1 MADSCRHYI
10 NLPPLKLH
18 RIIIRVRVLT
28 CPEDG
33 LRGSDE
39 GRFKREVGWFSAFS
53 MGFGDVGADVFI
65 ALGVAMLYAGGAAF
79 IAFAVT
85 AIAYVA
91 ISLSYAEL
99 APAYPYAGGVHIYS
113 LRAWNTLGSFIA
125 GWAILLDYVLCLSLF
140 ATAAAGYF
148 KFLIP
153 QVKDLALQLGPI
165 TVGSLGAIAAAIVL
179 LLVAMNYFGI
189 KYSAGVVAGIVA
201 FGLIIQS
208 LVIILGFLT
217 VFDPAKFASQ
227 FLMVG
232 NPEPQEEVFY
242 PPGLAFSE
250 SNFLFGLTIA
260 MASYIGVESIAQ
272 AAEETRRPHR
282 WIPRATLLCAVTVPL
297 FVLLFS
303 SLALGVTDWWRIAAA
318 IENPVAALVSMYKIF
333 GPELA
338 VLVSFTAIILT
349 TASSNTG
356 LIGVTRLAASM
367 GRLGLLPQWLYTIH
381 RRYGTPTRAIIF
393 FGVIGI
399 LLTLPGDIPFLASL
413 YNFGASLSYIML
425 FLSLIIL
432 RNKEP
437 HVYRPW
443 KMKPTLHL
451 KRRDRVYEIP
461 LVSLIGLIIISVI
474 FTLFLLL
481 HSLGRVLGPVWMAAG
496 VVGFYIYRR
505 HFLKR
510 PVKSVEEQTLAV
522 PAGYLMRLTV
532 LVRPREDPRTV
543 EEALRHS
550 LDKRFSLKLLSIVDP
565 EIEDDVEE
573 ARLEAKKNLEE
584 ARRVLASRGFEVEHE
599 VRVGSYDEVVDW
611 EVEKGGSDFIVLL
624 VRRFEKAVL
633 EKESMLDS
641 KIHSVFAKYPARVML
656 LRKPT

>member
-1 MADSCRHYI
+1 MEAS
-10 NLPPLKLH
+10 
-18 RIIIRVRVLT
+18 
-28 CPEDG
+28 G
-33 LRGSDE
+33 
-39 GRFKREVGWFSAFS
+39 GRFKREIGWFSAFS

-65 ALGVAMLYAGGAAF
+65 ALGVVMLYAGGAAF

-99 APAYPYAGGVHIYS
+99 APAYPYAGGVQVYS
-113 LRAWNTLGSFIA
+113 LRAWDTFGSFIA

-165 TVGSLGAIAAAIVL
+165 TIGSLGTIAAAIVL
-179 LLVAMNYFGI
+179 LLIALNYFGI

-217 VFDPAKFASQ
+217 VFDPARFSSQ
-227 FLMVG
+227 LFVVG

-242 PPGLAFSE
+242 PPGLSFSE
-250 SNFLFGLTIA
+250 SNFLYGLTIA

-282 WIPRATLLCAVTVPL
+282 WIPRATMLCAVMVPL

-303 SLALGVTDWWRIAAA
+303 SIALGATDWRNIAAA
-318 IENPVAALVSMYKIF
+318 IENPIATLVSMYQVF
-333 GPELA
+333 GAELA
-338 VLVSFTAIILT
+338 MLVSFTAIILT

-367 GRLGLLPQWLYTIH
+367 GKLGLLPQWLYVIH

-393 FGVIGI
+393 FGIIGL

-425 FLSLIIL
+425 LLSLIIL

-437 HVYRPW
+437 LVYRPW
-443 KMKPTLHL
+443 KLKPTLRL
-451 KRRDRVYEIP
+451 KRGDRVYEIP
-461 LVSLIGLIIISVI
+461 LLSLIGLIIVSAI
-474 FTLFLLL
+474 FALFLLL
-481 HSLGRVLGPVWMAAG
+481 HSIGRILGVVWMAVG
-496 VVGFYIYRR
+496 VAGFYIYRK

-510 PVKSVEEQTLAV
+510 PVRSVEEQALAV

-532 LVRPREDPRTV
+532 LVRPREDPKTV
-543 EEALRHS
+543 EETLRRS
-550 LDKRFSLKLLSIVDP
+550 LDKRFSLKLLSVVDP
-565 EIEDDVEE
+565 EVEDDVEE
-573 ARLEAKKNLEE
+573 TRLEAERNLEE
-584 ARRVLASRGFEVEHE
+584 ARRMLASSGFEVEHE
-599 VRVGSYDEVVDW
+599 VRVGSYDEIVDW

-641 KIHSVFAKYPARVML
+641 KVHSVLVRHPARVML

>member
-1 MADSCRHYI
+1 MEAS
-10 NLPPLKLH
+10 
-18 RIIIRVRVLT
+18 
-28 CPEDG
+28 G
-33 LRGSDE
+33 G
-39 GRFKREVGWFSAFS
+39 GRFKREVGWFGAFS

-85 AIAYVA
+85 AIAYIA

-99 APAYPYAGGVHIYS
+99 APAYPYAGGVQVYS

-165 TVGSLGAIAAAIVL
+165 TVGSLGAMAAAIVL
-179 LLVAMNYFGI
+179 LLVALNYFGI

-201 FGLIIQS
+201 FGLIVQS
-208 LVIILGFLT
+208 VVIVLGFLT
-217 VFDPAKFASQ
+217 AFDPARFASQ
-227 FLMVG
+227 LLVVG
-232 NPEPQEEVFY
+232 NPEPQNEVSY
-242 PPGLAFSE
+242 PPGLGFPE
-250 SNFLFGLTIA
+250 SNFLYGLTIA

-282 WIPRATLLCAVTVPL
+282 WIPRATMLCAIAVPL

-303 SLALGVTDWWRIAAA
+303 SLALGVTDWWMIAAA
-318 IENPVAALVSMYKIF
+318 IENPVAALVSMYRIL

-338 VLVSFTAIILT
+338 VLVSLTAIILT

-367 GRLGLLPQWLYTIH
+367 GKLGLLPHWLYAIH
-381 RRYGTPTRAIIF
+381 RRYGTPTRAIIL
-393 FGVIGI
+393 FGVIGL

-425 FLSLIIL
+425 LLSLIIL

-437 HVYRPW
+437 NVYRPW
-443 KMKPTLHL
+443 KMNPTLRL
-451 KRRDRVYEIP
+451 KRRGRVYEIP
-461 LVSLIGLIIISVI
+461 LLSLIGLIIVSAI

-481 HSLGRVLGPVWMAAG
+481 HSLGRILGPVWMAAG
-496 VVGFYIYRR
+496 VAGFYIYRR

-510 PVKSVEEQTLAV
+510 PVRSVEEQALAL

-532 LVRPREDPRTV
+532 LVRPQEDPRTV

-565 EIEDDVEE
+565 EIEDDVEG
-573 ARLEAKKNLEE
+573 ARLEAEKNLEE
-584 ARRVLASRGFEVEHE
+584 ARRVLASSGFEVEHE

-633 EKESMLDS
+633 EKESVLDS
-641 KIHSVFAKYPARVML
+641 KIHSVLVKHPARVML

>member
-1 MADSCRHYI
+1 
-10 NLPPLKLH
+10 
-18 RIIIRVRVLT
+18 
-28 CPEDG
+28 
-33 LRGSDE
+33 
-39 GRFKREVGWFSAFS
+39 
-53 MGFGDVGADVFI
+53 MGFGDVGADIFI
-65 ALGVAMLYAGGAAF
+65 GLGVAMLYAGGAAF

-85 AIAYVA
+85 AVAYVA

-99 APAYPYAGGVHIYS
+99 APAYPYAGGVHVYS

-165 TVGSLGAIAAAIVL
+165 TVGSLGSIAAAIVL

-189 KYSAGVVAGIVA
+189 KYSARVVAGIVS
-201 FGLIIQS
+201 FGIIVQS
-208 LVIILGFLT
+208 LVIVLGFLT

-227 FLMVG
+227 LLVVG
-232 NPEPQEEVFY
+232 NPEPQREVFY
-242 PPGLAFSE
+242 PPGLGFSE
-250 SNFLFGLTIA
+250 INFLYGLTIA

-282 WIPRATLLCAVTVPL
+282 WIPRATMLCAVAVPV
-297 FVLLFS
+297 FVLLIS
-303 SLALGVTDWWRIAAA
+303 SLAVGVTDWWRIAAA
-318 IENPVAALVSMYKIF
+318 IENPVAALVSMYKMF

-338 VLVSFTAIILT
+338 ILVSFTAIILT

-367 GRLGLLPQWLYTIH
+367 GRLGLLPKWLYAIH

-393 FGVIGI
+393 FGVIGV

-443 KMKPTLHL
+443 KMRPTLRL
-451 KRRDRVYEIP
+451 KRGGKVYEVP
-461 LVSLIGLIIISVI
+461 LLGLIGLIIVSAI

-481 HSLGRVLGPVWMAAG
+481 HSLGRILGAIWMAAG
-496 VVGFYIYRR
+496 LVGFYLYRKY
-505 HFLKR
+505 FLKR
-510 PVKSVEEQTLAV
+510 PLKSVEEQDLAI

-532 LVRPREDPRTV
+532 LVRPREDPKTV
-543 EEALRHS
+543 EEALLHA
-550 LDKRFSLKLLSIVDP
+550 LDKRFTLKLLSIVDP
-565 EIEDDVEE
+565 AIEADVEE
-573 ARLEAKKNLEE
+573 ARLEAEKNLEE
-584 ARRVLASRGFEVEHE
+584 ARRVLASSGFEVEHE
-599 VRVGSYDEVVDW
+599 VKVGSYDEVVDW
-611 EVEKGGSDFIVLL
+611 EVKKGGSDFIVLL

-633 EKESMLDS
+633 EKESALDS
-641 KIHSVFAKYPARVML
+641 KIHSVLVRHPARVML
-656 LRKPT
+656 LRKPV